1 MATINLTVLGGLLA
15 DALIDLEVDD
25 TLEIGV
31 MTGTEPDKSF
41 KAAMKLRL
49 TADHITALT
58 AAPRDGG
65 AAARQSEQAKTRSRK
80 PKKAR

>member
-1 MATINLTVLGGLLA
+1 MATINLSVLGGLLA
-15 DALIDLEVDD
+15 DALVDLEVDD

-49 TADHITALT
+49 TAAHITALT

-65 AAARQSEQAKTRSRK
+65 DTQAADQAKTRSRK